1 MQSGYLVILALAV
14 AVPARAVAANSPAAT
29 CMRASGNAAA
39 RCLDRYADVI
49 ARCRTRQDA
58 ACEDAVRADGG
69 ALDAAQGRVDA
80 PDRAFCTDAASE
92 PLDYSGTD
100 DVVVRGREACADFA
114 EDWLDLTFVA
124 NPGSLSGAFLDC
136 QRDVARQLGRLR
148 DATVELEG
156 PRCFL
161 PAYRGEGC
169 NPGRHDHRLA
179 QRRDEA
185 RRRIVASC
193 GARFAEL
200 RLGELDDVVAGVVT
214 RARHFAQLVYPP
226 NDLGPTAAPGPYRVG
241 VRTLALVDPA
251 RLDARGTGPRPVTT
265 EVYYPATD
273 AAIAG
278 VPRDVISV
286 LGIPIVRTRSY
297 RDVAI
302 AGGPFPIILFS
313 HGNGGIRFQSFFFA
327 AHLASHGYVVVTPD
341 HHGNTFVDLLA
352 GITDPDVAAN
362 RPRDLS
368 FLLDRLFAFNGEAGN
383 VFAGAIDTARVGASG
398 HSFGGFTVFALAGG
412 AGRPGS
418 FTDPRIRAILPQ
430 APAAPFAP
438 AFFATIT
445 IPTLI
450 VGGSIDETTPFESQQ
465 HAPYDALPSG
475 ASVVALAELTDA
487 GHFTFS
493 DYCEVQRDLL
503 AFLGGFDEACEPR
516 HLPWRRAHDIVNYLS
531 LNFFDAVL
539 HGDAAALARL
549 DPAVIAGIE
558 DLRYWRK

>member
-1 MQSGYLVILALAV
+1 
-14 AVPARAVAANSPAAT
+14 
-29 CMRASGNAAA
+29 
-39 RCLDRYADVI
+39 
-49 ARCRTRQDA
+49 
-58 ACEDAVRADGG
+58 
-69 ALDAAQGRVDA
+69 
-80 PDRAFCTDAASE
+80 
-92 PLDYSGTD
+92 
-100 DVVVRGREACADFA
+100 
-114 EDWLDLTFVA
+114 
-124 NPGSLSGAFLDC
+124 
-136 QRDVARQLGRLR
+136 
-148 DATVELEG
+148 
-156 PRCFL
+156 
-161 PAYRGEGC
+161 
-169 NPGRHDHRLA
+169 
-179 QRRDEA
+179 
-185 RRRIVASC
+185 
-193 GARFAEL
+193 
-200 RLGELDDVVAGVVT
+200 
-214 RARHFAQLVYPP
+214 
-226 NDLGPTAAPGPYRVG
+226 
-241 VRTLALVDPA
+241 
-251 RLDARGTGPRPVTT
+251 
-265 EVYYPATD
+265 
-273 AAIAG
+273 
-278 VPRDVISV
+278 
-286 LGIPIVRTRSY
+286 
-297 RDVAI
+297 
-302 AGGPFPIILFS
+302 
-313 HGNGGIRFQSFFFA
+313 
-327 AHLASHGYVVVTPD
+327 
-341 HHGNTFVDLLA
+341 
-352 GITDPDVAAN
+352 VAAN

-412 AGRPGS
+412 AGQPGS